1 MKKDSL
7 PHSAISGTTEP
18 ANKGLSLRTRE
29 TAESPPTDGHDDTS
43 CKVISDTISKLERVM
58 DSWDSEYPEIAIPV
72 TAEQFEELQLKV
84 KEHGALEGW
93 FEDKARYEYNS
104 EMEKLF
110 LRYPSSQHDHIA
122 SDLTVRIANEVERRA
137 NDPEVPQHARKRSI
151 FQPDV
156 SFIPTAVQNP
166 SFVTEIAY
174 SQIEKD
180 LAKQAETIQEA
191 KDASLTIGKANFK
204 IEDNKNVLT
213 TDQVLGPL
221 VYLPGNVF
229 HRFVDQLLIG
239 LQNFIVDSQFVPGD
253 DIILSIT
260 NFAGPDELDDIP
272 DKYRSESIT
281 LPLQFF
287 YDIVMKAKGAQEA
300 KSKPKR
306 KREDNSLTV
315 GSKVRPEM
323 FDYSGIRMLS
333 NQLEDKNNKERQGFQ
348 SGIEYNRDSWL

>member
-180 LAKQAETIQEA
+180 LAKRAETYIRNSHADVSTVMGIKIQYPEA
-191 KDASLTIGKANFK
+191 KDASLTIWKTNFK
-204 IEDNKNVLT
+204 MEDNKNVLT

-221 VYLPGNVF
+221 
-229 HRFVDQLLIG
+229 
-239 LQNFIVDSQFVPGD
+239 NFIVDSQFVPGD

-260 NFAGPDELDDIP
+260 NFASPDELEDIP
-272 DKYRSESIT
+272 DKYRSDSIT

-306 KREDNSLTV
+306 KREDNSPTV
-315 GSKVRPEM
+315 GSKVRPET
-323 FDYSGIRMLS
+323 FDYGGIRMLS
-333 NQLEDKNNKERQGFQ
+333 NQLEDKNKKARTTKSNKGFNQ
-348 SGIEYNRDSWL
+348 E